1 LKLTPSC
8 LACIL
13 ASRALDI
20 EKSIGDDAE
29 RLAVFHD
36 VVNTVNLYTGPHI
49 ELALTATMSYKRLL
63 ASTRRSVYTPEI
75 KERLYR
81 VASEA
86 ARTIK
91 GMLKTVEKKGER
103 LRLALIASALASRM
117 QPGPHFLVASPEPPH
132 AVDVVGARMGIDDSD
147 AVASALKASP
157 HIFYLTGSVEELPY
171 DEILIEL
178 LRDEYGARVTL
189 VVRGGEFQNFVTKD
203 DLAYSSARSLADEIL
218 VTGGGEATIF
228 PEEAGFIYERLKE
241 ADLLVVKGLLQTLY
255 FHNNPVQVDTLSLLY
270 VPCTVGERVL
280 RVPRDTVNVVL
291 RRRGV
296 EEGGE

>member
-1 LKLTPSC
+1 MKLTPSC

-63 ASTRRSVYTPEI
+63 ASTRRSIYSLEE
-75 KERLYR
+75 KERRYR
-81 VASEA
+81 VAAEA
-86 ARTIK
+86 ARTIR
-91 GMLKTVEKKGER
+91 GMLKTVEKEGER
-103 LRLALIASALASRM
+103 LRLALIASALATRM

-147 AVASALKASP
+147 AVAALLHGSP
-157 HIFYLTGSVEELPY
+157 HVFYLTGSVDELPY
-171 DEILIEL
+171 DEILLEI
-178 LRDEYGARVTL
+178 LREEYGARITL
-189 VVRGGEFQNFVTKD
+189 VVRGSEFQNFVTKD
-203 DLAYSSARSLADEIL
+203 DLGYSAARSLADEIL
-218 VTGGGEATIF
+218 VTGDGEATIL

-241 ADLLVVKGLLQTLY
+241 ADLLVAKGLLQTLY
-255 FHNNPVQVDTLSLLY
+255 FYNNPVQVDTLSLLY
-270 VPCTVGERVL
+270 VPCMVGERVL
-280 RVPRDTVNVVL
+280 KVPRNTVNVVL
-291 RRRGV
+291 HRRGG